1 VSELGQLHLGDFVEE
16 GGLPCIRISADGESQ
31 RLKTDASART
41 VPLHPRLIEWGLLR
55 HVKSLRKVGQRRLFP
70 RTKVGSVNGSGNFMS
85 AAFGRYVKAI
95 GVTPR
100 V

>member
-1 VSELGQLHLGDFVEE
+1 MSELGQLHLGDFVEE